1 MMEIIADCEQGDKAW
16 FKHRLGS
23 IGGSSI
29 SSVVAGGK
37 GKMRKNLMYRL
48 AGEIL
53 SGINYEGYSNY
64 HMDRGT
70 EQEDDS
76 LNVYAAVSGNE
87 IYKPAL
93 VKATNYTHYSP
104 DSLCDPDGIIECKSA
119 IPSIH
124 IERIIADKIE
134 GNYFKQI
141 QWGLHI
147 CERHWCDFVSYS
159 PTVSIKPIW
168 IKRYFRDERLI
179 EDLKEGVD
187 KFLIEMAKIIRRI
200 KEV

>member
-1 MMEIIADCEQGDKAW
+1 MEIITDCKQGDPEW

-37 GKMRKNLMYRL
+37 GKMRNNLMYRL

-53 SGINYEGYSNY
+53 SGVNYEGYSNA
-64 HMDRGT
+64 HMDRGF

-76 LNVYAAVSGNE
+76 LNVYSAVTGNE

-93 VKATNYTHYSP
+93 VKATSHTHYSP
-104 DSLCDPDGIIECKSA
+104 DSLCDPDGVVECKAA

-124 IERIIADKIE
+124 IERIINDKIE
-134 GNYFKQI
+134 GNYYKQI
-141 QWGLHI
+141 QWGLYI
-147 CERHWCDFVSYS
+147 CERKWCDFVSYS
-159 PTVSIKPIW
+159 PTVSVKPIW
-168 IKRYFRDERLI
+168 IKRYFWHPETI
-179 EDLKEGVD
+179 KELSEGAD
-187 KFLIEMAKIIRRI
+187 KFLREMATIIRRI
-200 KEV
+200 KEGS

>member
-1 MMEIIADCEQGDKAW
+1 MEIITDCKQGDPEW

-37 GKMRKNLMYRL
+37 GKMRNNLMYRL

-53 SGINYEGYSNY
+53 SGVNYEGYSNA
-64 HMDRGT
+64 HMDRGL

-76 LNVYAAVSGNE
+76 LNVYSAVTGNE

-93 VKATNYTHYSP
+93 VIATKYTHYSP
-104 DSLCDPDGIIECKSA
+104 DSLCDPDGVVECKAA

-124 IERIIADKIE
+124 IERIITDKIE
-134 GNYFKQI
+134 GNYYKQI

-147 CERHWCDFVSYS
+147 CERKWCDFVSYS
-159 PTVSIKPIW
+159 PTVSVKPIW
-168 IKRYFRDERLI
+168 IKRYFRDESTI
-179 EDLKEGVD
+179 KELSDGAD
-187 KFLIEMAKIIRRI
+187 KFLMEMAAIIRKI
-200 KEV
+200 KGV

>member
-1 MMEIIADCEQGDKAW
+1 MEIITDCEQGEEAW

-29 SSVVAGGK
+29 SAVVAKGQ

-53 SGINYEGYSNY
+53 SGINYEGYSNH
-64 HMDRGT
+64 HMNRGT

-76 LNVYAAVSGNE
+76 LDVYSAVTGNE

-93 VKATNYTHYSP
+93 VKATSHTHYSP
-104 DSLCDPDGIIECKSA
+104 DSLCDPDGVVECKAA

-124 IERIIADKIE
+124 IERIINDKIE
-134 GNYFKQI
+134 GNYYKQI
-141 QWGLHI
+141 QWGLYI
-147 CERHWCDFVSYS
+147 CERKWCDFVSYS
-159 PTVSIKPIW
+159 PTVSVKPIW
-168 IKRYFRDERLI
+168 IKRYFWHPETI
-179 EDLKEGVD
+179 KELSEGAV
-187 KFLIEMAKIIRRI
+187 KFLREMATIIRRI
-200 KEV
+200 KEGS